1 MQPSLCPRLALL
13 ALSLGLGACTTAPTS
28 GQWPL
33 PPDTLAKSFNPLTV
47 KTPPGKEMEAID
59 TKLSAVL
66 TSAAQEALD
75 SGKRDWSSGDTV
87 SAGGI
92 MAVLGGL
99 ADKTGLL
106 NTGAGLAL
114 FGGTAKARYQ
124 YDTQRKAYIRAEQ
137 AFSCV
142 QTQVRRVNDLS
153 RAIVLAKGVPDDK
166 LLASKLPVLTIEAVN
181 KVRRRLVN
189 ELNAIASDAPSRQ
202 DIESLATKYQEAKTH
217 GQALSGAGLMGL
229 LSTDQQKE
237 LNSISTNKNA
247 DLPDWVVED
256 ARNAVKAMPAELERC
271 VL

>member
-1 MQPSLCPRLALL
+1 MNRSLLPRLALL
-13 ALSLGLGACTTAPTS
+13 ALSLGLSACTTAPTS

-33 PPDTLAKSFNPLTV
+33 PPDTLAKSFNPLTAE
-47 KTPPGKEMEAID
+47 TEPGTEMKAID
-59 TKLSAVL
+59 TKLTAVL
-66 TSAAQEALD
+66 ASAAQEALD
-75 SGKRDWSSGDTV
+75 RGKQDWSSGDTV
-87 SAGGI
+87 AAGGI
-92 MAVLGGL
+92 MAVLGSL

-114 FGGTAKARYQ
+114 VGGTAKARYQ

-153 RAIVLAKGVPDDK
+153 RAIVLAKGVPEDK
-166 LLASKLPVLTIEAVN
+166 LLASKLPVLAIEAVN

-189 ELNAIASDAPSRQ
+189 ELNAITSDAPSRQ
-202 DIESLATKYQEAKTH
+202 DIESLATKYQEAKTP
-217 GQALSGAGLMGL
+217 GPAVSGKGLMNL
-229 LSTDQQKE
+229 LSTDQKKG
-237 LNSISTNKNA
+237 LNLLNTNSEG

>member
-1 MQPSLCPRLALL
+1 MKISLLPRLALL
-13 ALSLGLGACTTAPTS
+13 TLTLGLGACSTAPTS

-33 PPDTLAKSFNPLTV
+33 PPDTLAKSFNPLTA
-47 KTPPGKEMEAID
+47 KTAPGKEMETID
-59 TKLSAVL
+59 TKLSVVL
-66 TSAAQEALD
+66 ASAAQEALD
-75 SGKRDWSSGDTV
+75 RGKQDWSSGDIV
-87 SAGGI
+87 AAGGL
-92 MAVLGGL
+92 MAVLGSL

-106 NTGAGLAL
+106 NTGVGLAL
-114 FGGTAKARYQ
+114 AGGTAKTRYQ

-153 RAIVLAKGVPDDK
+153 RAIVLVKGVPDDK
-166 LLASKLPVLTIEAVN
+166 LLASKLPVLAIEAVN

-202 DIESLATKYQEAKTH
+202 DIESLATKYQEAKTP
-217 GQALSGAGLMGL
+217 GQALSGSGLMGL
-229 LSTDQQKE
+229 LSPDQKKD
-237 LNSISTNKNA
+237 LGFLSTNSNA